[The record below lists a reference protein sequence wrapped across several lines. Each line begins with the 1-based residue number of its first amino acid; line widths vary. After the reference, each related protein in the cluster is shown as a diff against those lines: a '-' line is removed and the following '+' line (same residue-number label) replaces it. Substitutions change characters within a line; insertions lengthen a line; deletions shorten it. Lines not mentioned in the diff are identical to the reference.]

1 MNFIMGRTLVEIV
14 FKILGLMLVLMAVA
28 LILGC
33 IFLAYVIISWKQM
46 EKDEMLEEQRDN
58 EMEGDD

>member
-1 MNFIMGRTLVEIV
+1 MEIV
-14 FKILGLMLVLMAVA
+14 FKILGLMIALMAVA

-33 IFLAYVIISWKQM
+33 IFLVYVIISWKQM

>member
-1 MNFIMGRTLVEIV
+1 MNFIMGRILVEIV
-14 FKILGLMLVLMAVA
+14 FKILGLMIALMAVA

-33 IFLAYVIISWKQM
+33 IFLVYVIISWKQM

>member
-1 MNFIMGRTLVEIV
+1 MNFIMGRILVENV
-14 FKILGLMLVLMAVA
+14 FKILGLMIALMAVA

-33 IFLAYVIISWKQM
+33 IFLVYVIISWKQM